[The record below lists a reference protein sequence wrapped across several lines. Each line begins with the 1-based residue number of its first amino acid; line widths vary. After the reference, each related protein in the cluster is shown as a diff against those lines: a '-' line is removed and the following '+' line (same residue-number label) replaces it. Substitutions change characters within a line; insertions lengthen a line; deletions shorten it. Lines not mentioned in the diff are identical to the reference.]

1 VAEQRGAPADG
12 LAAVRR
18 SSLQPCQRPRSR
30 SPSPKSPS
38 PSYLRSQRPSPFFS
52 LRRWTLYRRAERLR
66 ARRANNTTNTPHEMA
81 TQVLRS
87 TILSALTIK
96 LLLATLPQTS
106 PVPIMALEPGMAATA
121 MPVNT
126 RMPGHTIHM
135 NAVRQSGFRRL
146 LEYSPTATTTTTWL
160 YPNHTILFQLWF
172 CPLGTHL
179 CCARRDNDNLETTEE
194 DDAD

>member
-126 RMPGHTIHM
+126 RMPGHTIHV
-135 NAVRQSGFRRL
+135 NAARRTLQLQLQLQLGFTRTTLYYSSCDFAHWEPTCAVRAG
-146 LEYSPTATTTTTWL
+146 TMTTWRQQRKMMQIRFTFDK
-160 YPNHTILFQLWF
+160 H
-172 CPLGTHL
+172 
-179 CCARRDNDNLETTEE
+179 
-194 DDAD
+194 